1 MKRILLVN
9 PNTNAATTASML
21 AIAREAAAGLL
32 QIEAMTAPEGV
43 PMITDALALQ
53 QASQVLTGLIP
64 ELHAQNWDGVI
75 TAAYGDPALQ
85 ALREGLDCP
94 VTGIG
99 EASMLEAAGYGAFVV
114 VTTTPEL
121 AGSITAMAGWLGLGS
136 LFGGVYLTRGD
147 AVAVTDDPAL
157 LVERLEEACLRA
169 VHEAGGGLASLII
182 GGGPLAV
189 AARVLVER
197 VPVRLIEPVPASIR
211 RIGLMVQRANG

>member
-1 MKRILLVN
+1 MKRILLIN
-9 PNTNAATTASML
+9 PNTSAATTASML

-64 ELHAQNWDGVI
+64 ELRAQNWDGVI

-99 EASMLEAAGYGAFVV
+99 EASMLEAAGYGAFAV

-121 AGSITAMAGWLGLGS
+121 AGSITGMAGWLGLGS

>member
-64 ELHAQNWDGVI
+64 ELRAQNWDGVI

-99 EASMLEAAGYGAFVV
+99 EASMLEAAGYGSFAV

-121 AGSITAMAGWLGLGS
+121 AGSITAMAGWLGLGA
-136 LFGGVYLTRGD
+136 LFGGVYLTEGD
-147 AVAVTDDPAL
+147 AVAVTHDPAL

-197 VPVRLIEPVPASIR
+197 VPVRLIEPVPAAIR

>member
-64 ELHAQNWDGVI
+64 ELRAQYWDGVI

-99 EASMLEAAGYGAFVV
+99 EASMLEAAGYGAFAV

-121 AGSITAMAGWLGLGS
+121 AGSITAMAGWLGLGA

-147 AVAVTDDPAL
+147 AVAVTHDPAL

-197 VPVRLIEPVPASIR
+197 VPVRLIEPVPAAIR

>member
-32 QIEAMTAPEGV
+32 QIEAMTAAEGV

-64 ELHAQNWDGVI
+64 ELRAQNWDGVI

-85 ALREGLDCP
+85 ALQEGLDCP

-99 EASMLEAAGYGAFVV
+99 EASMLEAAGYGAFAV

-121 AGSITAMAGWLGLGS
+121 AGSITAMAGWLGLGA

-169 VHEAGGGLASLII
+169 VNEAGGGLASLII

-197 VPVRLIEPVPASIR
+197 VPVRLIEPVPAAIR

>member
-43 PMITDALALQ
+43 PMITDPLALQ

-64 ELHAQNWDGVI
+64 ELRAQNWDGVI

-99 EASMLEAAGYGAFVV
+99 EASMLEAAGYGAFAV

-121 AGSITAMAGWLGLGS
+121 AGSITAMAGWLGLGA

>member
-64 ELHAQNWDGVI
+64 ELRAQNWDGVI

-99 EASMLEAAGYGAFVV
+99 EASMLEAAGYGAFAV

>member
-9 PNTNAATTASML
+9 PNTSAATTASML

-64 ELHAQNWDGVI
+64 ELRAQHWDGVI
-75 TAAYGDPALQ
+75 TAAYGDPALH

-99 EASMLEAAGYGAFVV
+99 EASMLEAAGYGAFAV

-121 AGSITAMAGWLGLGS
+121 AGSITAMAGWLGLGA

>member
-53 QASQVLTGLIP
+53 QASQALTGLIP
-64 ELHAQNWDGVI
+64 ELRAQNWDGVI

-197 VPVRLIEPVPASIR
+197 VPVRLIEPVPAAIR

>member
-64 ELHAQNWDGVI
+64 ELRAQNWDGVI

-99 EASMLEAAGYGAFVV
+99 EASMLEAAGYGAFAV

-197 VPVRLIEPVPASIR
+197 VPVRLIEPVPAAIR

>member
-21 AIAREAAAGLL
+21 AIARETAAGLL

-64 ELHAQNWDGVI
+64 ELRAQNWDGVI

-99 EASMLEAAGYGAFVV
+99 EASMLEAAGYGAFAV

>member
-21 AIAREAAAGLL
+21 AIARETAAGLL

-43 PMITDALALQ
+43 PMITDPLALQ

-64 ELHAQNWDGVI
+64 ELRAQNWDGVI

-85 ALREGLDCP
+85 AMREGLDCP

-99 EASMLEAAGYGAFVV
+99 EASMLEAAGYGAFAV

-121 AGSITAMAGWLGLGS
+121 AGSITAMAGWLGLGA

-147 AVAVTDDPAL
+147 AVAVTHDPAL
-157 LVERLEEACLRA
+157 LVERLEETCLRA

>member
-64 ELHAQNWDGVI
+64 ELRAQNWDGVI

-99 EASMLEAAGYGAFVV
+99 EASMLEAAGYGAFAV

-169 VHEAGGGLASLII
+169 VHEAGGGLASVII

-197 VPVRLIEPVPASIR
+197 VPVRLIEPVPAAIR

>member
-64 ELHAQNWDGVI
+64 ELRAQNWDGVI

-99 EASMLEAAGYGAFVV
+99 EASMLEAAGYGAFAV

-121 AGSITAMAGWLGLGS
+121 AGSITGMAGWLGLGS
-136 LFGGVYLTRGD
+136 LFGGVYLTRGG

-197 VPVRLIEPVPASIR
+197 VPVRLIEPVPAAIR

>member
-64 ELHAQNWDGVI
+64 ELRAQNWDGVI

-99 EASMLEAAGYGAFVV
+99 EASMLEAAFALPQADSAISLPQSV
-114 VTTTPEL
+114 
-121 AGSITAMAGWLGLGS
+121 AMVS
-136 LFGGVYLTRGD
+136 VN
-147 AVAVTDDPAL
+147 PAR
-157 LVERLEEACLRA
+157 LV
-169 VHEAGGGLASLII
+169 GLADRGEI
-182 GGGPLAV
+182 AV
-189 AARVLVER
+189 GKRADLLRISAADAHPMVCAVWRDGER
-197 VPVRLIEPVPASIR
+197 AF
-211 RIGLMVQRANG
+211 

>member
-53 QASQVLTGLIP
+53 QASQVLTGQIP
-64 ELHAQNWDGVI
+64 ELRSQNWDGVI

-99 EASMLEAAGYGAFVV
+99 EASMLEAAGYGAFAV

-169 VHEAGGGLASLII
+169 VHEAGGGLASVII

-197 VPVRLIEPVPASIR
+197 VPVRLIEPVPAAIR

>member
-53 QASQVLTGLIP
+53 QASQVLTGQIP
-64 ELHAQNWDGVI
+64 ELRAQNWDGVI

-99 EASMLEAAGYGAFVV
+99 EASMLEAAGYGAFAV

-169 VHEAGGGLASLII
+169 VHEAGGGLASVII

-197 VPVRLIEPVPASIR
+197 VPVRLIEPVPAAIR

>member
-64 ELHAQNWDGVI
+64 ELRAQNWDGVI

-99 EASMLEAAGYGAFVV
+99 EASMLEAAGYGAFAV

-121 AGSITAMAGWLGLGS
+121 AGSITGMAGWLGLGS

>member
-21 AIAREAAAGLL
+21 AIARETAAGLL

-64 ELHAQNWDGVI
+64 ELRAQNWDGVI
-75 TAAYGDPALQ
+75 TAAYGDSALQ

-99 EASMLEAAGYGAFVV
+99 EASMLEAAGYGAFAV

-121 AGSITAMAGWLGLGS
+121 AGSITGMAGWLGLGS